1 MTVCDCRDVLFY
13 ATGSAALL
21 GALFLMTFGKMKV
34 GARRRDRIDN
44 EDERRRLLAEGEGPV
59 YS

>member
-1 MTVCDCRDVLFY
+1 MLFY

-44 EDERRRLLAEGEGPV
+44 EDERRRLLAEREGPV